1 MKNRT
6 YDVLALMS
14 LGIVLMVWLGYSSG
28 DEPVVKEDSPIVIE
42 GPSTNS
48 NLIGSLNG

>member
-6 YDVLALMS
+6 YNVLALIP

-28 DEPVVKEDSPIVIE
+28 NEPVVKEDAPMVIE
-42 GPSTNS
+42 GLSTNS
-48 NLIGSLNG
+48 NSIGSLNG